1 MKGDGQTYYALILA
15 GLSDILDKEST
26 RNSLRESQRRGFIG
40 LLLERLLWTTSW
52 LAKSRRE
59 KKAVGGIE
67 GSLILAVAA
76 FHLAD
81 VSWCVRAD
89 ELVSDAAAGDI
100 IVRAG

>member
-1 MKGDGQTYYALILA
+1 M
-15 GLSDILDKEST
+15 
-26 RNSLRESQRRGFIG
+26 
-40 LLLERLLWTTSW
+40 
-52 LAKSRRE
+52 
-59 KKAVGGIE
+59 GGIE